1 MWDLA
6 VREEDYP
13 EADSLLRRKF
23 SADKLPLFHRALLAL
38 VRRDSATVER
48 LLDEAKKPTS
58 GYPYAPRDIALF
70 LNDFTTAGRF
80 AQAALSSSRPSAAKA
95 FVHQT
100 LARIALAQGRWAA
113 AKPEFAQAATTI
125 SSAKRELALSATW
138 PFLAVSHADLEAL
151 RSELKAWDPSTEAPE
166 PNPGLASAL
175 RPQARLYI
183 LALLSSR
190 LGDDAQ
196 SLQYAAELE
205 GTGHPPEA
213 AALVRDLARTVRA
226 DVALRRGHAADALK
240 LLEPVHGEVP
250 PELLGVP
257 FFSEEGS
264 RYLRAEAL
272 YQLGRD
278 AEALRWFSH
287 AFEGTPNEVAYL
299 APGHLRRAELY
310 ERLGDRAQA
319 VEHYSRFVQL
329 WKGCDPELRP
339 SVERARARLASLVA
353 EPR

>member
-6 VREEDYP
+6 VREEDYA
-13 EADSLLRRKF
+13 EADTLLRRKF
-23 SADKLPLFHRALLAL
+23 AADKLPLFHRALLAL

-58 GYPYAPRDIALF
+58 GYPYAPGDIALF
-70 LNDFTTAGRF
+70 LNDFTTAARF
-80 AQAALSSSRPSAAKA
+80 AQAALTSPRPPSIKA
-95 FVHQT
+95 VVHQT
-100 LARIALAQGRWAA
+100 LALIALAQGRWAA
-113 AKPEFAQAATTI
+113 AKPEFAQAAATVP
-125 SSAKRELALSATW
+125 SAKRELALSATW

-183 LALLSSR
+183 LALLTSR

-196 SLQYAAELE
+196 SLRYAAELE
-205 GTGHPPEA
+205 GVGHPPEA

-226 DVALRRGHAADALK
+226 DVALRRGHPADALK
-240 LLEPVHGEVP
+240 LLEPVRGEVP
-250 PELLGVP
+250 PELLAVP

-264 RYLRAEAL
+264 RYLRADAL

-278 AEALRWFSH
+278 EEALRWFSH
-287 AFEGTPNEVAYL
+287 AFEGTPSELAYL
-299 APGHLRRAELY
+299 APGHLRQAELY
-310 ERLGDRAQA
+310 ERLGDPKQA

-329 WKGCDPELRP
+329 WKGCDPELQP
-339 SVERARARLASLVA
+339 SVERAKARLASLVA

>member
-6 VREEDYP
+6 VREEDYA

-23 SADKLPLFHRALLAL
+23 SADKLPLLHRALLAL
-38 VRRDSATVER
+38 VRRDSAAVER
-48 LLDEAKKPTS
+48 LLDEQKKPTS
-58 GYPYAPRDIALF
+58 GYPFTPGVIALF
-70 LNDFTTAGRF
+70 LNDFTTAARF
-80 AQAALSSSRPSAAKA
+80 AQAALTSPRPPAAKA

-100 LARIALAQGRWAA
+100 LALIALAQGRWAA
-113 AKPEFAQAATTI
+113 AKPEFAQAAATVP
-125 SSAKRELALSATW
+125 SAKRELALSATW
-138 PFLAVSHADLEAL
+138 PFLAVPRSDLEAL
-151 RSELKAWDPSTEAPE
+151 RSELEGWDPSTEAPE

-175 RPQARLYI
+175 HPQTRLYI

-205 GTGHPPEA
+205 GVGHPPEA

-226 DVALRRGHAADALK
+226 DVALRRGHPADALK
-240 LLEPVHGEVP
+240 LLELVRGEIP
-250 PELLGVP
+250 PELLAVP

-278 AEALRWFSH
+278 EEALRWFSH
-287 AFEGTPNEVAYL
+287 AFEGTPDELVYL
-299 APGHLRRAELY
+299 APGHLRKAELY
-310 ERLGDRAQA
+310 ERLGDRKQA

-329 WKGCDPELRP
+329 WKGCDPELQP
-339 SVERARARLASLVA
+339 SVERAKARLASLVS